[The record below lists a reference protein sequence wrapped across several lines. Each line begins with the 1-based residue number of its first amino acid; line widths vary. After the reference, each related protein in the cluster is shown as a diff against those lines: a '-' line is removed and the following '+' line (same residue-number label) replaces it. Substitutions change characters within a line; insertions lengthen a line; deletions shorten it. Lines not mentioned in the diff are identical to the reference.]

1 MKRSNSEHPYTVLKQ
16 MKCPWLDSLTAEVN
30 RCIAEYNEFIKAEA
44 EADKCI
50 DFARASFLYERFVD
64 NNNYG
69 MVYCN
74 FEVLKYFVVYFEQK
88 ILYNM
93 LGKWKFTEHDI
104 EMYNYFHN
112 TCFKTGRYKANPV
125 LRYIKKA
132 PEFIG
137 DGRTADTWN
146 IALMTKPYGLIRV
159 NYVDFFVNQFVACND
174 MVRNVKS
181 LNLFN
186 DKIDMFKNTAEY
198 NLYEYPDIR
207 FDKRNIHSLEGV

>member
-1 MKRSNSEHPYTVLKQ
+1 MKRNNSEHPYMVLQK

-30 RCIAEYNEFIKAEA
+30 RSINEYDKFIMVEA
-44 EADKCI
+44 DADKCI
-50 DFARASFLYERFVD
+50 DFAKESFLYERFVD
-64 NNNYG
+64 NNHYG

-74 FEVLKYFVVYFEQK
+74 IEVLKYFVLYFEQK

-93 LGKWKFTEHDI
+93 IGQWKFTEHDI
-104 EMYNYFHN
+104 EMYDYFRN

-137 DGRTADTWN
+137 DASVADTWN
-146 IALMTKPYGLIRV
+146 IVLMTEPHGLIRV

-186 DKIDMFKNTAEY
+186 DKIDMFKNTTEY